1 MKNKRP
7 YRLTET
13 GIRIPTY
20 KIKWMSSPKSTK
32 PKSSDID
39 LKASIPAPKNFKHL
53 LNSNFDALV
62 QGMDASESDDI
73 LTGENWR
80 EGNQND
86 S

>member
-1 MKNKRP
+1 MKSKRP

-13 GIRIPTY
+13 GIRIPTR

-32 PKSSDID
+32 SKSSDID
-39 LKASIPAPKNFKHL
+39 LEISISAPKNFKHL

-62 QGMDASESDDI
+62 QGMAASESDDI
-73 LTGENWR
+73 ITCENWR
-80 EGNQND
+80 EGNHND